1 MHPSTSKDNHTT
13 TAHTSV
19 SFQPRPSDLDA
30 ATVLKRVGNKHQKRR
45 QDPRELLLFSDPLDG
60 TSSDEQSFDE
70 DDMCGS
76 DPDVETISLGFRSK
90 DQKQPL
96 NVPVVRHM
104 RLAVLV
110 QDH

>member
-13 TAHTSV
+13 TTHTSV
-19 SFQPRPSDLDA
+19 SFQPGPSDLDV
-30 ATVLKRVGNKHQKRR
+30 ATVLKHIGKKHRKHR
-45 QDPRELLLFSDPLDG
+45 QDPRELLLFCDPLDG

-70 DDMCGS
+70 DDMCCS

-96 NVPVVRHM
+96 NVPVVCHM
-104 RLAVLV
+104 R
-110 QDH
+110 